1 MINFYWI
8 FIKKYQKFFK
18 SIIIF
23 SFFINILVLVP
34 AWFMLQVFDRVLTS
48 YDDNT
53 LFGLGLIFTFLMF
66 IYFILEKYR
75 RLSLTEAGKIIFEEY
90 DNKINEILI
99 NDRSVNSRIIIEV
112 QNHVEVIKNFI
123 SNQYIIA
130 LIDAPWVIIFVLAM
144 FILHPILGIISIISI
159 FLIIFLSLN
168 GMNIIKK
175 FKLNLNRINQKKLFN
190 LQSVDQDLQTYHVM
204 GSKENVLSLINK
216 NKIYQMQFEDQI
228 SQTATT
234 ISLRSKFFRIF
245 IQSFIL
251 AVAAYLAI
259 KGEATLGI
267 IIASTIIL
275 SRCLSPLDLLIN
287 NLDQLK
293 KFEQSYTIL
302 NQIIKQFNAKHTK
315 KIKISYLDGKI
326 IFKNVFFSYPKQE
339 EFIQNFNLIIQPGEC
354 LGIVGKSG
362 SGKTTLLKLLGGVLE
377 PTRGHIYY
385 DNYTLN
391 EIDWSQSDNIIGYLS
406 QQPNLMEG
414 TIADNISGFSSKNL
428 DRIKE
433 ISKLINI
440 DEEINLLKDKYDQLV
455 GSGGLGLS
463 FGQIKQIAIARTIYK
478 DPKIVLL
485 DEPSLGLDN
494 NSLKNLIN
502 LIQHL
507 KNEKKTIIFTSHA
520 SNLLLLA
527 NKVMVLEKGKV
538 ISFDKTEKIIK
549 KIN

>member
-123 SNQYIIA
+123 SNQYVIA

-315 KIKISYLDGKI
+315 KIKINYLDGKI
-326 IFKNVFFSYPKQE
+326 ILKNVFFSYPKQE

-385 DNYTLN
+385 DNNSLN

-440 DEEINLLKDKYDQLV
+440 DEEINLLKDKYDLLV

>member
-1 MINFYWI
+1 MINFYWA

-18 SIIIF
+18 SVIIF

-53 LFGLGLIFTFLMF
+53 LFGLGLIFTFLIS

-75 RLSLTEAGKIIFEEY
+75 RLSLTEAGTIIHEEY
-90 DNKINEILI
+90 ESKMNEILM

-130 LIDAPWVIIFVLAM
+130 LIDAPWVIIFVFAM
-144 FILHPILGIISIISI
+144 FMLHPILGIISIISI
-159 FLIIFLSLN
+159 ILIIFISLN
-168 GMNIIKK
+168 GMNVIKK
-175 FKLNLNRINQKKLFN
+175 FKLNLSRINQKKIFD
-190 LQSVDQDLQTYHVM
+190 LQSIDHDLQTYHMM
-204 GSKENVLSLINK
+204 GSKENVLNLINK
-216 NKIYQMQFEDQI
+216 NKIYQLQFEDQI
-228 SQTATT
+228 SQTSTT
-234 ISLRSKFFRIF
+234 IGLRSKFFRIF

-259 KGEATLGI
+259 KGETTMGI

-315 KIKISYLDGKI
+315 KIKVNYLDGKI
-326 IFKNVFFSYPKQE
+326 ILKNVFFSYPKQE
-339 EFIQNFNLIIQPGEC
+339 EFIQNFNLIVEPGEC
-354 LGIVGKSG
+354 LGIVGKIG
-362 SGKTTLLKLLGGVLE
+362 SGKTTLLKLLGGILE
-377 PTRGHIYY
+377 PTKGQIYY
-385 DNYTLN
+385 DNKLLN

-406 QQPNLMEG
+406 QQPSLMEG
-414 TIADNISGFSSKNL
+414 SIADNISGFTSKNL
-428 DRIKE
+428 DRVE
-433 ISKLINI
+433 EVSKLINM
-440 DEEINLLKDKYDQLV
+440 DEEINFLKNKYDQLV

-478 DPKIVLL
+478 NPKIVLL

-507 KNEKKTIIFTSHA
+507 KNEKKTIVFTSHA
-520 SNLLLLA
+520 TNFLLLA

-538 ISFDKTEKIIK
+538 VSLDNTDKILK

>member
-75 RLSLTEAGKIIFEEY
+75 RLSLTESGKIIFEEY

-99 NDRSVNSRIIIEV
+99 NDRSVNSRIIVEV

-315 KIKISYLDGKI
+315 KIKINYLDGKI
-326 IFKNVFFSYPKQE
+326 ILKNVFFSYPKQE
-339 EFIQNFNLIIQPGEC
+339 EFIQNFNLIIEPGEC

-385 DNYTLN
+385 DNNSLN
-391 EIDWSQSDNIIGYLS
+391 EIDWGQSDNIIGYLS

-494 NSLKNLIN
+494 NSLKNLLN
-502 LIQHL
+502 LMQHL

-520 SNLLLLA
+520 SSLLLLA
-527 NKVMVLEKGKV
+527 NRVMVLEKGKV

>member
-315 KIKISYLDGKI
+315 KIKINYLDGKI
-326 IFKNVFFSYPKQE
+326 ILKNVFFSYPKQE

-385 DNYTLN
+385 DNNSLN

-549 KIN
+549 KVN

>member
-494 NSLKNLIN
+494 YSLKNLIN

>member
-1 MINFYWI
+1 M
-8 FIKKYQKFFK
+8 
-18 SIIIF
+18 
-23 SFFINILVLVP
+23 
-34 AWFMLQVFDRVLTS
+34 
-48 YDDNT
+48 
-53 LFGLGLIFTFLMF
+53 
-66 IYFILEKYR
+66 
-75 RLSLTEAGKIIFEEY
+75 
-90 DNKINEILI
+90 
-99 NDRSVNSRIIIEV
+99 
-112 QNHVEVIKNFI
+112 
-123 SNQYIIA
+123 
-130 LIDAPWVIIFVLAM
+130 
-144 FILHPILGIISIISI
+144 
-159 FLIIFLSLN
+159 
-168 GMNIIKK
+168 
-175 FKLNLNRINQKKLFN
+175 
-190 LQSVDQDLQTYHVM
+190 
-204 GSKENVLSLINK
+204 
-216 NKIYQMQFEDQI
+216 
-228 SQTATT
+228 
-234 ISLRSKFFRIF
+234 
-245 IQSFIL
+245 
-251 AVAAYLAI
+251 
-259 KGEATLGI
+259 
-267 IIASTIIL
+267 
-275 SRCLSPLDLLIN
+275 
-287 NLDQLK
+287 
-293 KFEQSYTIL
+293 
-302 NQIIKQFNAKHTK
+302 
-315 KIKISYLDGKI
+315 
-326 IFKNVFFSYPKQE
+326 
-339 EFIQNFNLIIQPGEC
+339 
-354 LGIVGKSG
+354 GIVGKSG

-385 DNYTLN
+385 DNNSLN

-414 TIADNISGFSSKNL
+414 TIADNMSGFSSKNL